1 MWRAVMSEHLRTE
14 ACLEAALV
22 AALEDSAVFA
32 ALVAHLGWSF
42 PQGQPTITTQDVV
55 TAGRTDVML
64 TWPSVSGAEPYRIVL
79 ELKVD
84 APPDAEQVEKYLE
97 SGADVIAIARFQ
109 RPVPIKT
116 INGKRFRGTTTW
128 RRIRELKWSNGAPPL
143 QLLQLYELLDA
154 TGVIMPNVSL
164 PGLMGIVSSWHAR
177 AAFKEWSQRAA
188 TAATEDFCAAG
199 YDWIV
204 RAGSKGR
211 VGFEES
217 YERYAAR
224 LWPPPRRKDWLQI
237 YVGVFVGRTD
247 DPTLVEGVPDL
258 FFALHVNP
266 AMLFGQQLQTNA
278 EFKAAVRAWQK
289 RKGDEPMR
297 EYNPGKWEVLR
308 ARSSTLQLAQVQDQ
322 EQAFATW
329 MQARA
334 KEWLSD
340 GIVAAIAKL
349 DVATRS
355 ATGKATENDE

>member
-1 MWRAVMSEHLRTE
+1 MSEHLRTE

-32 ALVAHLGWSF
+32 ALAAHLGWSF
-42 PQGQPTITTQDVV
+42 PTGQPTITTQDAV

-64 TWPSVSGAEPYRIVL
+64 TWPSSSGAEPYRIVL

-84 APPDAEQVEKYLE
+84 APPDADQVEKYLG

-109 RPVPIKT
+109 RRIQINT

-143 QLLQLYELLDA
+143 QLLQLHELLDA

-164 PGLMGIVSSWHAR
+164 PGLMGIVSSWHAWVTFREWSKR
-177 AAFKEWSQRAA
+177 AANTIA
-188 TAATEDFCAAG
+188 EDYCASG
-199 YDWIV
+199 HNWVV
-204 RAGSKGR
+204 RAGTKGR

-224 LWPPPRRKDWLQI
+224 LWPPPMRKDWLKI
-237 YVGVFVGRTD
+237 YVGIFTGRPD
-247 DPTLVEGVPDL
+247 DPTLVDGVPDF
-258 FFALHVNP
+258 FFALHVDP
-266 AMLFGQQLQTNA
+266 KMLFGQQLQTDA
-278 EFKAAVRAWQK
+278 EFKAAVKAWQK
-289 RKGDEPMR
+289 RKGGEPMR
-297 EYNPGKWEVLR
+297 EYNPGEWEVLR
-308 ARSSTLQLAQVQDQ
+308 ARSSALQLAQAQDQ
-322 EQAFATW
+322 ERVFVEW
-329 MQARA
+329 MQACA
-334 KEWLSD
+334 QEWRSD